1 MKKPLRIALF
11 TYSTKP
17 RGGVIHT
24 IELAEAIQAS
34 GHKVCI
40 YALDKDNIGFH
51 RRLNCPSKLI
61 PTKPAADRQLLLQRK
76 QNYLNEGIEDTE
88 KKDSNPIDELI
99 KQRIQEFT
107 SYLCQESEKY
117 DIYHSQDCISTN
129 ALQVLRSK
137 KLIPHFIRT
146 VHHIDEF
153 NSPYLQECHDR
164 SILEPDL
171 CLCVSQYWRSR
182 LRQFRQRVS
191 DPQRTVSQ
199 LEQQYQIDAPVVIN
213 GVNTQRFS
221 SQLNGKEAEL
231 KQRLGVNGSP
241 VYLSIG
247 GIEPRKNSLKLLK
260 AFSEVLKDHPQ
271 AQLIIAGGET
281 LFDYEPYRLRFFD
294 IVKQNQIKLGKSL
307 LLPGVIKDEDLTV
320 LYRCADAFVFPSV
333 KEGWGL
339 VLLEAIASGL
349 PIITSNIPPFTE
361 FLTSDS
367 ALLVDPNSS
376 NAIANAMKAISNKSL
391 AQKLID
397 NSATIPSEYSW
408 QKSAQM
414 HLKYYFQLL
423 QRH

>member
-1 MKKPLRIALF
+1 MKKPLSIALF

-24 IELAEAIQAS
+24 IELAEALQVL

-51 RRLNCPSKLI
+51 RQLNCPSKLI
-61 PTKPAADRQLLLQRK
+61 PTKPVADRQLLLQRK
-76 QNYLNEGIEDTE
+76 QDYLEKGIEDTE
-88 KKDSNPIDELI
+88 KKDFNPIDELI

-107 SYLCQESEKY
+107 SYLCQESKKH

-137 KLIPHFIRT
+137 KMIPHFIRT

-171 CLCVSQYWRSR
+171 SLCVSQYWR
-182 LRQFRQRVS
+182 
-191 DPQRTVSQ
+191 SQ

-221 SQLNGKEAEL
+221 SQQNGKEAEL
-231 KQRLGVNGSP
+231 KQRLGINGSP
-241 VYLSIG
+241 VCLTIG
-247 GIEPRKNSLKLLK
+247 GIEPRKNSLKLLE
-260 AFSEVLKDHPQ
+260 AFNEVLKDRPQ

-281 LFDYEPYRLRFFD
+281 LFDYEPYRLKFFNL
-294 IVKQNQIKLGKSL
+294 VKQNQIKLGESL
-307 LLPGVIKDEDLTV
+307 LLPGVIKDEDLPV
-320 LYRCADAFVFPSV
+320 LYRCADSFVFPSV

-339 VLLEAIASGL
+339 VLLEAISSGL
-349 PIITSNIPPFTE
+349 PIVTSNIPPFTE

-367 ALLVDPNSS
+367 ALLVDPDSS
-376 NAIANAMKAISNKSL
+376 IAIAKAMKTISNKSL
-391 AQKLID
+391 AQKLIN
-397 NSATIPSEYSW
+397 NSAAIPGKYSW
-408 QKSAQM
+408 KKSAQM
-414 HLKYYFQLL
+414 HIDLYNKLL
-423 QRH
+423 SN